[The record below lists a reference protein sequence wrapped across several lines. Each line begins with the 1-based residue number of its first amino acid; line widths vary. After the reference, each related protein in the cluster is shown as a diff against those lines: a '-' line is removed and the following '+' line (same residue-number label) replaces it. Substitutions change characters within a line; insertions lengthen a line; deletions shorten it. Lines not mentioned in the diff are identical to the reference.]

1 MSYKINKADEHIVMP
16 DGPITAREMKR
27 YMKQQNTPE
36 FYELEAAEV
45 IKVLLDDEDLPFIP
59 ETGERDYTKYGCIH
73 ARMAVSNTGKQDIKI
88 IAPLDPNIKDYPY
101 PGEYVIV
108 ADYLGD
114 TYYTQ
119 KINMRNNVHS
129 NIVPGLSKIYNPFD
143 GEVIKSNL
151 PEVQNPKIRQLKAEE
166 GDITFNGRFGNSIRF
181 GSNVKSVKETETEG
195 KKNSPN
201 VIIRAGQG
209 VQETILKKPVKEDI
223 NKDGSSLWMTT
234 DQVVPLFQSSV
245 SRVPDLQPKE
255 LDGKQIILNSDRIVF
270 NSKGTDTFVYS
281 NRDINLVSNN
291 RIVLEG
297 HKNVYLGTAPKQGE
311 TTGWVSDNSNIQPV
325 LRGDQTMNLV
335 DSLLDALIEFANGI
349 APSMG
354 SVIDFK
360 IPIDN
365 IIGPSMELA
374 QTLSQLKSSHKDS
387 PKSTTVFVGNP
398 KGPSV

>member
-1 MSYKINKADEHIVMP
+1 MAYKINRTDEHIVLP
-16 DGPITAREMKR
+16 DGPSSAREVR
-27 YMKQQNTPE
+27 RAMKQQKTPE
-36 FYELEAAEV
+36 FYELEPAEV
-45 IKVLLDDEDLPFIP
+45 IKVYLDEEDLPKLPDGRTDYSLYGFI
-59 ETGERDYTKYGCIH
+59 E
-73 ARMAVSNTGKQDIKI
+73 ARMCISNEGEHDII
-88 IAPLDPNIKDYPY
+88 VVAPMEVNIKDYPY

-108 ADYLGD
+108 VEYFG
-114 TYYTQ
+114 TKFYTQ
-119 KINMRNNVHS
+119 KLNLYNNVDT
-129 NIVPGLSKIYNPFD
+129 NILPGLSKIHNPWKREGYKD
-143 GEVIKSNL
+143 NL
-151 PEVQNPKIRQLKAEE
+151 PNVKDRVIRQLKAEE

-335 DSLLDALIEFANGI
+335 DSLLDALI
-349 APSMG
+349 
-354 SVIDFK
+354 DFSK
-360 IPIDN
+360 TIGGAKGTVVDFIVPISD
-365 IIGPSMELA
+365 IIEGASGLKGALTELK
-374 QTLSQLKSSHKDS
+374 TRLDE
-387 PKSTTVFVGNP
+387 PKSDIVKTN
-398 KGPSV
+398 

>member
-1 MSYKINKADEHIVMP
+1 MAYKINRTDEHIVLP
-16 DGPITAREMKR
+16 DGPSSAREVR
-27 YMKQQNTPE
+27 RAMKQQKTPE
-36 FYELEAAEV
+36 FYELEPAEV
-45 IKVLLDDEDLPFIP
+45 IKVYLDEEDLPKLPDGRTDYSLYGFI
-59 ETGERDYTKYGCIH
+59 E
-73 ARMAVSNTGKQDIKI
+73 ARMCISNEGEHDII
-88 IAPLDPNIKDYPY
+88 VVAPMEVNIKDYPY

-108 ADYLGD
+108 VEYFG
-114 TYYTQ
+114 TKFYTQ
-119 KINMRNNVHS
+119 KLNLYNNVDT
-129 NIVPGLSKIYNPFD
+129 NILPGLSKIHNPWKREGYKD
-143 GEVIKSNL
+143 NL
-151 PEVQNPKIRQLKAEE
+151 PNVKDRVIRQLKAEE

-335 DSLLDALIEFANGI
+335 DSLLDALIDFAKTIGG
-349 APSMG
+349 AKG
-354 SVIDFK
+354 TVVDF
-360 IPIDN
+360 IVPISD
-365 IIGPSMELA
+365 IIEGASGLKGALTELK
-374 QTLSQLKSSHKDS
+374 TRLDE
-387 PKSTTVFVGNP
+387 PKSDIVKTN
-398 KGPSV
+398 

>member
-166 GDITFNGRFGNSIRF
+166 GDITFNGRFGNSIRL
-181 GSNVKSVKETETEG
+181 GSNVKEILTDDGIEENTGKE
-195 KKNSPN
+195 NSPN

-209 VQETILKKPVKEDI
+209 VEEQLLNKPVKEDV
-223 NKDGSSLWMTT
+223 NKDSSSLWMTT
-234 DQVVPLFQSSV
+234 DQVIPFERSSEKAHGKTVPNQY
-245 SRVPDLQPKE
+245 
-255 LDGKQIILNSDRIVF
+255 DGKQIIINSDRIVF
-270 NSKGTDTFVYS
+270 NSKVNSIHAFSKSEISMGA
-281 NRDINLVSNN
+281 DI
-291 RIVLEG
+291 R
-297 HKNVYLGTAPKQGE
+297 
-311 TTGWVSDNSNIQPV
+311 
-325 LRGDQTMNLV
+325 MNLESPIV
-335 DSLLDALIEFANGI
+335 NLADRMATQPALGGDNTMDLIDKLLSALITFANGI
-349 APSMG
+349 APSMA
-354 SVIDFK
+354 SVISFK
-360 IPIDN
+360 VPIDN
-365 IIGPSMELA
+365 IIGPSMTLVSEL
-374 QTLSQLKSSHKDS
+374 QTLKTRMDE
-387 PKSTTVFVGNP
+387 PKSRTVFVGNP
-398 KGPSV
+398 NGPFIGPPEAS

>member
-166 GDITFNGRFGNSIRF
+166 GDITFNGRFGNSIRL
-181 GSNVKSVKETETEG
+181 GSNVKEILTDDGIEENTGKE
-195 KKNSPN
+195 NSPN

-209 VQETILKKPVKEDI
+209 VEEQLLNKPVKEDV
-223 NKDGSSLWMTT
+223 NKDSSSLWMTT
-234 DQVVPLFQSSV
+234 DQVIPFERSSEKAHGKTVPNQY
-245 SRVPDLQPKE
+245 
-255 LDGKQIILNSDRIVF
+255 DGKQIIINSDRIVF
-270 NSKGTDTFVYS
+270 NSKVNSIHAFSKSEISMGA
-281 NRDINLVSNN
+281 DI
-291 RIVLEG
+291 R
-297 HKNVYLGTAPKQGE
+297 
-311 TTGWVSDNSNIQPV
+311 
-325 LRGDQTMNLV
+325 MNLESPIV
-335 DSLLDALIEFANGI
+335 NLADRMAPHPALGGDIRMDLIDKLLSALITFANGI
-349 APSMG
+349 APSMA
-354 SVIDFK
+354 SVISFK
-360 IPIDN
+360 VPIDN
-365 IIGPSMELA
+365 IIGPSMTLVSEL
-374 QTLSQLKSSHKDS
+374 QTLKTRMDE
-387 PKSTTVFVGNP
+387 PKSRTVFVGNP
-398 KGPSV
+398 NGPFIGPPEAS

>member
-1 MSYKINKADEHIVMP
+1 MAYKINRTDEHIVLP
-16 DGPITAREMKR
+16 DGPSSAREVR
-27 YMKQQNTPE
+27 RAMKQQKTPE
-36 FYELEAAEV
+36 FYELEPAEV
-45 IKVLLDDEDLPFIP
+45 IKVYLDEEDLPKLPDGRTDYSLYGFI
-59 ETGERDYTKYGCIH
+59 E
-73 ARMAVSNTGKQDIKI
+73 ARMCISNEGEHDII
-88 IAPLDPNIKDYPY
+88 VVAPMEVNIKDYPY

-108 ADYLGD
+108 VEYFG
-114 TYYTQ
+114 TKFYTQ
-119 KINMRNNVHS
+119 KLNLYNNVDT
-129 NIVPGLSKIYNPFD
+129 NILPGLSKIHNPWKREGYKD
-143 GEVIKSNL
+143 NL
-151 PEVQNPKIRQLKAEE
+151 PNVKDRVIRQLKAEE

-325 LRGDQTMNLV
+325 LRGDQTMNLI

-365 IIGPSMELA
+365 IIGPSMGLVGALQELK
-374 QTLSQLKSSHKDS
+374 TRLDE
-387 PKSTTVFVGNP
+387 PKSDIVKTN
-398 KGPSV
+398 

>member
-166 GDITFNGRFGNSIRF
+166 GDITFNGRFGNSIRL
-181 GSNVKSVKETETEG
+181 GSNVKEILTDDGIEENTGKE
-195 KKNSPN
+195 NSPN

-209 VQETILKKPVKEDI
+209 VEEQLLNKPVKEDV
-223 NKDGSSLWMTT
+223 NKDSSSLWMTT
-234 DQVVPLFQSSV
+234 DQVIPFERSSEKAHGKTVPNQY
-245 SRVPDLQPKE
+245 DA
-255 LDGKQIILNSDRIVF
+255 KQIIINSDRIVF
-270 NSKGTDTFVYS
+270 NSKVNSIHAFSKSEISMGA
-281 NRDINLVSNN
+281 DI
-291 RIVLEG
+291 R
-297 HKNVYLGTAPKQGE
+297 
-311 TTGWVSDNSNIQPV
+311 
-325 LRGDQTMNLV
+325 MNLESPIV
-335 DSLLDALIEFANGI
+335 NLADRMATQPALGGDITMDLIDKLLSALITFANGI
-349 APSMG
+349 APSMA
-354 SVIDFK
+354 SVISFK
-360 IPIDN
+360 VPIDN
-365 IIGPSMELA
+365 IIGPSMTLVSEL
-374 QTLSQLKSSHKDS
+374 QTLKTRMDE
-387 PKSTTVFVGNP
+387 PKSRTVFVGNP
-398 KGPSV
+398 NGPFIGPPEAS